1 MPGPQDST
9 ATTATSQRSAVH
21 HDGRTDHSRS
31 WEELALA
38 DDEVA
43 WRARTRVVLT
53 PMAAP
58 SIMGLFGFTLAT
70 LMVGAWQAGW
80 YGGPA
85 TPGVIWPFALFAG
98 GLFQVVAA
106 IACLR
111 ARDGIAVAV
120 HTTWGAF
127 WVAWGVLEALAS
139 SGVIA
144 PIHLGAASPS
154 FAFWFI
160 GLTIVTVS
168 AMLASLAR
176 NLVLSLTLGILA
188 AGAALTAAGFYGGS
202 LGTVHVGGWFFVGSA
217 TAAWILASAMM
228 LEHAFGRTVIPLGAY
243 RKEANVPGRR
253 ATIPIEWESGM
264 PGVRAGQ

>member
-1 MPGPQDST
+1 MPGGQDPT
-9 ATTATSQRSAVH
+9 PATSTERSTVQH
-21 HDGRTDHSRS
+21 NGRTEHARP
-31 WEELALA
+31 WEELAVA
-38 DDEVA
+38 DDEMA
-43 WRARTRVVLT
+43 WRARARVVLT

-80 YGGPA
+80 YGGPT
-85 TPGVIWPFALFAG
+85 TPGTLWPFALFAG
-98 GLFQVVAA
+98 GLFQVAAA

-139 SGVIA
+139 SGVTA
-144 PIHLGAASPS
+144 PVHLGTANPS

-160 GLTIVTVS
+160 GLTVVTGS

-176 NLVLSLTLGILA
+176 NLMLSLTLGILA
-188 AGAALTAAGFYGGS
+188 AAAGLTAAGFYGGS
-202 LGTVHVGGWFFVGSA
+202 LGVLHIGGWFLVGSA
-217 TAAWILASAMM
+217 TAAWILGTAMM

-243 RKEANVPGRR
+243 RKEANIPGQR
-253 ATIPIEWESGM
+253 ATTPIQWESGM